1 MTLRS
6 MNPLSVT
13 FPRRYRFP
21 PPIIAAAAPP
31 REGGSEKWDDSGRT
45 ATASP
50 GTLDVVL
57 TAQRSCDRMRR
68 IGDTEIPHEPHD
80 DPGSQARD
88 DHPSG
93 RRAKEV
99 SAGRGDPLTVVDLGE
114 GVFLSPKRSLLPK
127 LAGKI
132 EQLRRQH
139 GVSLEELLEGVAEQ
153 RQRAGRGEPA
163 RPRARPCRG

>member
-1 MTLRS
+1 M
-6 MNPLSVT
+6 
-13 FPRRYRFP
+13 
-21 PPIIAAAAPP
+21 
-31 REGGSEKWDDSGRT
+31 
-45 ATASP
+45 
-50 GTLDVVL
+50 
-57 TAQRSCDRMRR
+57 
-68 IGDTEIPHEPHD
+68 
-80 DPGSQARD
+80 
-88 DHPSG
+88 
-93 RRAKEV
+93 
-99 SAGRGDPLTVVDLGE
+99 TVVDLGE